1 MKHQRF
7 RSDGNLNC
15 YVWAAILKHRERR
28 DGAVVRA
35 LDCHQYIWRGLD
47 SQTWRD
53 MWVEY
58 VGSLLY
64 SERFSPGFF
73 PLLKTNL

>member
-1 MKHQRF
+1 MKDRRF
-7 RSDGNLNC
+7 RSEGDLNC

-35 LDCHQYIWRGLD
+35 LDCHQYIWRELD
-47 SQTWRD
+47 SQTKHH

-64 SERFSPGFF
+64 SERFSPGFS
-73 PLLKTNL
+73 LSSKTNL